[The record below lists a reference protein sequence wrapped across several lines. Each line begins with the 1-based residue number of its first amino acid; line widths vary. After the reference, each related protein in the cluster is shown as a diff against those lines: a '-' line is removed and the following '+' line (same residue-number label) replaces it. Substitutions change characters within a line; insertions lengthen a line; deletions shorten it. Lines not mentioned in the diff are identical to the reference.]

1 MIPALESN
9 VRRCEEINTHRPPR
23 LTQQRVQRRAQ
34 CTSNPSYVRPVS
46 TPSCALI
53 QILPFGPG
61 LLVPIQIPTPHYQ
74 SHLFYPPDLLPAKV
88 KQRHPLPRTP
98 LNLAPTPRSL
108 SAAFVSAPVRQRHS
122 KTPPSALPALITKAR
137 KKSKVK
143 VHGRRLTPGGPGT
156 WMEMCGLMSHPDRR
170 ANSGGCGGGGGGWAE
185 SAADHAR
192 WRKSQWCGL
201 DLGGVGCSGKGGW
214 RGVDHCSRQHDRCV
228 GMTPRSA
235 VSVCRCGLALEEEK
249 GVGTRQLGST

>member
-143 VHGRRLTPGGPGT
+143 VHGRRLTPGGP
-156 WMEMCGLMSHPDRR
+156 ER
-170 ANSGGCGGGGGGWAE
+170 GW
-185 SAADHAR
+185 
-192 WRKSQWCGL
+192 
-201 DLGGVGCSGKGGW
+201 
-214 RGVDHCSRQHDRCV
+214 RCV
-228 GMTPRSA
+228 G
-235 VSVCRCGLALEEEK
+235 
-249 GVGTRQLGST
+249 